1 MNFDYIKNKI
11 SFKAGLGFQD
21 LSDADKALAR
31 QLTSGNA
38 GSLLRTFESAPLIR
52 YTLTNFRGNIKPDD
66 FLKAVESAIRDYTK
80 MPERIDILLENNRPP
95 LIQDDFLRCFRIAG
109 DYRHRAVWT
118 KLKQCYD
125 TVYPAS
131 NIDKQLVAVA
141 LSRNLNSVAKEIL
154 QTSDASAADV
164 YYQAL
169 TTASAL
175 DVSRLKEVLGFSEKF
190 PKKQNRLDEI
200 FYEAAQENRSEQA
213 KLLLEHGAN
222 VNTKNAMALYHAA
235 KNDNPAFFNFLM
247 KQNIDF
253 EQYGSKILSNIK
265 NLNYPPRG
273 LAPVL
278 QKVIDEIELREAV
291 IKAEKERYSL
301 PRPHILS
308 DALLLSSGIKL
319 TTLFNF
325 ESRQQIIIT
334 ENKTTLTTVV
344 TGFKDLEPPV
354 IEDALKKLRDRG
366 GIASNDWMQKSHTK
380 KNTLNKD

>member
-11 SFKAGLGFQD
+11 SFKAGQGFQE

-38 GSLLRTFESAPLIR
+38 GSLFRTFESAPLIR

-109 DYRHRAVWT
+109 DYRHRTVWT

-154 QTSDASAADV
+154 QTSDAAAADV

-169 TTASAL
+169 MTASAL
-175 DVSRLKEVLGFSEKF
+175 DVNRLKEVLGFSGKF

-235 KNDNPAFFNFLM
+235 KNDNPTFFNFLM

-354 IEDALKKLRDRG
+354 IEDALK
-366 GIASNDWMQKSHTK
+366 
-380 KNTLNKD
+380 